1 VQDKK
6 SGDWWVYYGLNSV
19 PTRVGYFPRSLFTYL
34 AYNASQM
41 SFGGGVV
48 TKRGDPTPP
57 MGSGFFP
64 NDGHGHAASFRNLR
78 IIDQDG
84 NSNPI
89 MVDLP
94 KKVTDDKCYSI
105 TAISNGE
112 FLYGGPGNCVK

>member
-19 PTRVGYFPRSLFTYL
+19 PARVGYFPRSLFTYL

-84 NSNPI
+84 NNNPI

-94 KKVTDDKCYSI
+94 TKVTNEKCYSI
-105 TAISNGE
+105 TAIKNGE
-112 FLYGGPGNCVK
+112 FMYGGPGNCVR